1 MKNNK
6 NNKGIPSPL
15 SGDFGNMFKTKKSI
29 LDDLYYEAMELLDG
43 DRSKAKQAVKLL
55 ETALEMDEDYVQT
68 YVGLVTV
75 YTALGKSEKVEEMI
89 RIAYEKTVKKYPKW
103 PESLEWGFLENRAYL
118 RSIQS
123 MAYQYWDDNEKDKAI
138 ELFKLLLKLS
148 PNDNQGARY
157 EIAGLYAGLLGTDVS
172 DMFDDGNTNQNWDTL
187 ENLLAVQNKKYK
199 FWKDP
204 NL

>member
-1 MKNNK
+1 
-6 NNKGIPSPL
+6 
-15 SGDFGNMFKTKKSI
+15 MFKTKKSI
-29 LDDLYYEAMELLDG
+29 LDDLYYEAVELLDG